1 MLEFSEQELH
11 STQYWCELEEK
22 KKDSL
27 VEKKLKCLFSVE
39 PIAEY
44 RQFSSNNQYGSCV
57 LTSGIVPREVADQL
71 PFLRSHDSMMFP
83 PALVG
88 IIILLTILATLL
100 SC

>member
-1 MLEFSEQELH
+1 M
-11 STQYWCELEEK
+11 ELEE

-27 VEKKLKCLFSVE
+27 VEKKLKCVFTTE
-39 PIAEY
+39 PIDEHVWFY
-44 RQFSSNNQYGSCV
+44 LHIFQEKKLFPLLKNQYAPT

-71 PFLRSHDSMMFP
+71 PFLRSHDAMMFP